1 MKRSVF
7 AIMAIATVIG
17 IVGCSN
23 HKGWTEKQR
32 EEMRR
37 DVRAYRE
44 LPYLDNLEEV
54 EFEIFSNDVTEA
66 IEVDYPVYT
75 AFIEMPGRGDTV
87 EVYVV
92 QTIVSELQADA
103 HNMRKIYPYREL
115 VKEGVLPKDLDR
127 ESQRAFYQCFA
138 RRVNNAF
145 PSVAAFF
152 NAVLADTT
160 ANSKIETLQRQCA
173 SDLFDWV
180 VEVDEVVVF
189 D

>member
-1 MKRSVF
+1 
-7 AIMAIATVIG
+7 MAIATIMAL
-17 IVGCSN
+17 VGCSN
-23 HKGWTEKQR
+23 HRGWTEKQR

-44 LPYLDNLEEV
+44 LPYINNLEEI

-66 IEVDYPVYT
+66 IEIDYPVYT
-75 AFIEMPGRGDTV
+75 TFVELPGRGDTV

-115 VKEGVLPKDLDR
+115 VKEGILPKDLDR
-127 ESQRAFYQCFA
+127 QSQRAFYECFA
-138 RRVNNAF
+138 RRVDNTF
-145 PSVAAFF
+145 PSVASFF
-152 NAVLADTT
+152 DAVLADTT
-160 ANSKIETLQRQCA
+160 SNSVIENMQRQCA